1 MVDHIVAYV
10 MHVRQIQEQLNFDNV
25 DIILNYEIPIW
36 NDMVSNTTVEK
47 TGLKE
52 VPMKSTGHDEVRVS
66 VCLTLKVDGMRLKP
80 FIVFQWFAPLRESKA
95 FHDGFHRQCSVASSA
110 NGWINKELML
120 RLCDKILRQFSF
132 RKRLLAWNSYEAH
145 LPDNVKKVLTKSK
158 TETVK
163 IHSSA
168 RSCVE
173 LAF

>member
-1 MVDHIVAYV
+1 M
-10 MHVRQIQEQLNFDNV
+10 
-25 DIILNYEIPIW
+25 
-36 NDMVSNTTVEK
+36 
-47 TGLKE
+47 
-52 VPMKSTGHDEVRVS
+52 
-66 VCLTLKVDGMRLKP
+66 
-80 FIVFQWFAPLRESKA
+80 
-95 FHDGFHRQCSVASSA
+95 ASSA
-110 NGWINKELML
+110 NGWMNKELML
-120 RLCDKILRQFSF
+120 RWCDKILGQFSF

>member
-66 VCLTLKVDGMRLKP
+66 FCLTLKIDGMRLKP
-80 FIVFQWFAPLRESKA
+80 FIVFQWLGP
-95 FHDGFHRQCSVASSA
+95 
-110 NGWINKELML
+110 
-120 RLCDKILRQFSF
+120 
-132 RKRLLAWNSYEAH
+132 
-145 LPDNVKKVLTKSK
+145 
-158 TETVK
+158 
-163 IHSSA
+163 
-168 RSCVE
+168 
-173 LAF
+173 